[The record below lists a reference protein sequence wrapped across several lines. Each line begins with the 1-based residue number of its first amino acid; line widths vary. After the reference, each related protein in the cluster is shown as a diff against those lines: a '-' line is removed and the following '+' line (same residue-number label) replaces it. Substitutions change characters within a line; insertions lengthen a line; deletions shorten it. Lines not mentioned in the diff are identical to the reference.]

1 MECFVANDPID
12 PGLLGVRGHDF
23 GLSDPI
29 GPSVVVRGHL
39 AIDAFVE
46 RTGTLFAQFI
56 DDTLAR
62 DLLEPEYAQL
72 LEATGLGPDAG
83 DLHTHLSLGLRVF
96 REFIPQ
102 TFLETLLAPPPAS
115 PRYRLFTLDELRGTP
130 GRVIFSGTAEVI
142 GE

>member
-1 MECFVANDPID
+1 MECFVANEPID

-39 AIDAFVE
+39 ATEALVG
-46 RTGTLFAQFI
+46 RAKWLFAQFI
-56 DDTLAR
+56 EDTRAQ
-62 DLLEPEYAQL
+62 DLLEPEYARL
-72 LEATGLGPDAG
+72 LETTGLGPNAT

-102 TFLETLLAPPPAS
+102 TFLETLLAPPPSA
-115 PRYRLFTLDELRGTP
+115 PCYRLCTLDELRATH

-142 GE
+142 DA